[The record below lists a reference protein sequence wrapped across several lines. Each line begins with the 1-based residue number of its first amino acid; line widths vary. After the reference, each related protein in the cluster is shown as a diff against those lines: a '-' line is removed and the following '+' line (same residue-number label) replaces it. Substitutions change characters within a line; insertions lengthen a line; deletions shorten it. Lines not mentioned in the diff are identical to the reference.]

1 LYHKK
6 HRKEKN
12 MKLDLYTKIVL
23 TVIAGSLFVLSFKA
37 IFPTTA
43 AVAQSGI
50 LRVDI
55 VRVDGKTFVSDQV
68 NGSWPQLPVTTKKNE
83 S

>member
-1 LYHKK
+1 
-6 HRKEKN
+6 

-23 TVIAGSLFVLSFKA
+23 TVIAASLLVLSFKA
-37 IFPTTA
+37 VFPTPS
-43 AVAQSGI
+43 AVAQQSGV

-55 VRVDGKTFVSDQV
+55 VKIGGEDFVAGQV
-68 NGSWPQLPVTTKKNE
+68 NGSWPQLPVTTRKSE